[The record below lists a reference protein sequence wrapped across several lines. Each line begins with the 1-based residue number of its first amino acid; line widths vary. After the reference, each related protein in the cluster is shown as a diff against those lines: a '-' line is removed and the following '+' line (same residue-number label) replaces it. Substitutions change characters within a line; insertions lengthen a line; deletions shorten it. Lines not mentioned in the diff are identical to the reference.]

1 MVISFPDAV
10 GLVGVIITLAAYFL
24 LSIHKISARSMLYPG
39 LNALGSL
46 LILFSLYYHWNLSA
60 FIMEICWAL
69 VSFYGMFATWR
80 ITRKSAV
87 VHD

>member
-1 MVISFPDAV
+1 MISFPDLI
-10 GLVGVIITLAAYFL
+10 GLIGVIITLVAYLL
-24 LSIHKISARSMLYPG
+24 LSINKILARSMLYPG

-46 LILFSLYYHWNLSA
+46 MILFSLFYHWNLSA

-87 VHD
+87 IEN